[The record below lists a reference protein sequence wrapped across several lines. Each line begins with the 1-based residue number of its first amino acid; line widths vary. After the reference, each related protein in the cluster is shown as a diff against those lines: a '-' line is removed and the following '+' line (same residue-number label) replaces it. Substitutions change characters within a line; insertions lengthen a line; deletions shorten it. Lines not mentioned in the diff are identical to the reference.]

1 MWIVNFLP
9 SWFFYIILI
18 AGIAG
23 FVVSQFLKMIPLV
36 GSNAVAIKY
45 GSVVAILLGM
55 WLCGADYNNSAWVAR
70 VKEMEEKVAAAEVK
84 SKEQNKQID
93 NRAAAKTQVIR
104 LRGETIV
111 KYIES
116 DVAKYNGQCV
126 IPKEFVSAHNRAAEQ
141 PK

>member
-18 AGIAG
+18 AGAAG
-23 FVVSQFLKMIPLV
+23 FVVSHFLKMVPFV
-36 GSNAVAIKY
+36 GTNAVAIKY
-45 GSVVAILLGM
+45 GSIGAVLVGM

-70 VKEMEEKVAAAEVK
+70 VKEMEAKVAAAEVK

-93 NRAAAKTQVIR
+93 SRAEAKTQVIR
-104 LRGETIV
+104 TRGQDII
-111 KYIES
+111 KYIER
-116 DVAKYNGQCV
+116 DVARHDNQCV
-126 IPKEFVSAHNRAAEQ
+126 IPKEFVTAHNLAAEQ